1 MMHARHAAKHLHID
15 DLPLLITPHPVN
27 DLTPDQLRE
36 MAQVAYPVIV
46 KQLTSQEN
54 ELDTKIDY
62 VLPSVRARNARKS
75 GAAS

>member
-1 MMHARHAAKHLHID
+1 MMHARYAAKNLHIA

-27 DLTPDQLRE
+27 DLTPEQLRE
-36 MAQVAYPVIV
+36 MAQVAYPVII

-62 VLPSVRARNARKS
+62 VLPSVRARNAKKT
-75 GAAS
+75 GAAT